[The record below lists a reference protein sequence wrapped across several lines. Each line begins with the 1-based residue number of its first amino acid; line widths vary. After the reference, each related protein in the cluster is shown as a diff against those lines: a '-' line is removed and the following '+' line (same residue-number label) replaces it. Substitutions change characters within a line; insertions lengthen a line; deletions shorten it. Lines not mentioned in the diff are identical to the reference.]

1 MPFARRFSLV
11 LAVAAIGLA
20 CDNNPTSSQNTPT
33 GCLTPVGTIALGDT
47 LAGTLSASSC
57 TLSNGAYAETRSL
70 VLSTT
75 TIITLRLELASDEF
89 DTVLYVRD
97 ASGTLVVLDDDSGPD
112 TDSRIEHTFSPG
124 TYRLIATSYDR
135 GEIGNYTIS
144 VVQLVVP

>member
-1 MPFARRFSLV
+1 MPFARRLTLV

-20 CDNNPTSSQNTPT
+20 CDNNPTSSRNSPT
-33 GCLTPVGTIALGDT
+33 GCLTPVGTIAIGDT

-57 TLSNGAYAETRSL
+57 TLSNGAFAETRSL
-70 VLSTT
+70 VLSIP

-97 ASGTLVVLDDDSGPD
+97 ASGTLVVEDDDSGPD

-124 TYRLIATSYDR
+124 TYRLIATSYDT
-135 GEIGNYTIS
+135 GEVGNYTIS
-144 VVQLVVP
+144 VAEVILP